1 MGNHALIVYDNLPK
15 RGEKMEIDKKLLFF
29 DKIFVFF
36 LGGFKISIYLCTEIN
51 YRLTI
56 KTY

>member
-1 MGNHALIVYDNLPK
+1 MSLF
-15 RGEKMEIDKKLLFF
+15 DKKILFF
-29 DKIFVFF
+29 DKNFAFF
-36 LGGFKISIYLCTEIN
+36 LGGFKNSIYLCTEIN

>member
-29 DKIFVFF
+29 DKILHFF
-36 LGGFKISIYLCTEIN
+36 LVDSKIVFIFVPKLI
-51 YRLTI
+51 I
-56 KTY
+56 V

>member
-1 MGNHALIVYDNLPK
+1 MSLF
-15 RGEKMEIDKKLLFF
+15 DKKLLFF
-29 DKIFVFF
+29 DKIFTFF
-36 LGGFKISIYLCTEIN
+36 LGGFKNSIYLCTEIN